1 LPPQWTTEVNLGGV
15 GDGPFTCAYTGV
27 PGAVNCFGLSTDHY
41 AYGNGYSGGPWL
53 TSGWTGWGPIT
64 SIPASG
70 IGCSGQGMVLGAPGL
85 VCVYIGATDN
95 QLYGVV
101 GNFNGALS
109 PPHAFGKVNGT
120 EPTAWTGNP
129 SCATIEYSTNPP
141 ERCA

>member
-1 LPPQWTTEVNLGGV
+1 ML
-15 GDGPFTCAYTGV
+15 
-27 PGAVNCFGLSTDHY
+27 
-41 AYGNGYSGGPWL
+41 
-53 TSGWTGWGPIT
+53 
-64 SIPASG
+64 
-70 IGCSGQGMVLGAPGL
+70 VLGAPGL

-129 SCATIEYSTNPP
+129 SCATIDYSTRPP
-141 ERCA
+141 RALCVMRRVNNGKFYSVIGP